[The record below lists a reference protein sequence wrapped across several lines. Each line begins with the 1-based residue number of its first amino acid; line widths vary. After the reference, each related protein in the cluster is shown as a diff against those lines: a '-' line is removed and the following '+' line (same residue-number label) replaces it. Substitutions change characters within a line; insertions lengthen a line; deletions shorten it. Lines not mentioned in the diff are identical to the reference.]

1 MRLLEEKKKY
11 KDELVKQCKTYCH
24 IDYEDDIDILELMLD
39 TTVEEMEELIP
50 GFDAYSMTS
59 RQRLIV
65 LVSVKNL
72 YDNREKYSELKQL
85 SNAVSSM
92 LLKEIYGGAA
102 VADGQN

>member
-1 MRLLEEKKKY
+1 MTVEERKQYKAELLEQCKKY
-11 KDELVKQCKTYCH
+11 SH

-39 TTVEEMEELIP
+39 TTLEEMEELIP
-50 GFDAYSMTS
+50 KFDAYNMTS
-59 RQRLIV
+59 RQRLIA

-72 YDNREKYSELKQL
+72 YDNREKYGEVKQL

-102 VADGQN
+102 VADGQD